1 MNSYRNFSP
10 SPRNGWIIAW
20 MSNYS
25 VRFLRQREWDK
36 VTLLLPLP
44 PFRFIPHL
52 TKPSSI
58 ETCIVINN
66 FHRHHSK
73 EKRKNIDTK
82 IDETKKK
89 KKLRWN
95 EKRRR
100 KMTTEQS
107 FTPTVYSSDVRF
119 DPLSP
124 WIQDCGVSLSRCR
137 SFPARLYQFYFRSVD
152 EWILISSTPTRVLL
166 QFCLE
171 RVIQDKRGGGMGMR
185 ETTGTYRGQSWN
197 R

>member
-36 VTLLLPLP
+36 VTFLLPLP

-73 EKRKNIDTK
+73 ERISIHRRNKERKK
-82 IDETKKK
+82 I
-89 KKLRWN
+89 LRWN

-171 RVIQDKRGGGMGMR
+171 RVIQDKWGGGMGIR

>member
-73 EKRKNIDTK
+73 ERISIHRRNKEKKNTPLEREKEKENDNRTI
-82 IDETKKK
+82 IHPNNLLLWRS
-89 KKLRWN
+89 LRSPFTLN
-95 EKRRR
+95 SGSRRFVI
-100 KMTTEQS
+100 S
-107 FTPTVYSSDVRF
+107 L
-119 DPLSP
+119 PLP
-124 WIQDCGVSLSRCR
+124 SLLPR
-137 SFPARLYQFYFRSVD
+137 RLYQFYFRRSVD
-152 EWILISSTPTRVLL
+152 EWILISSAPPVLSRA
-166 QFCLE
+166 CN
-171 RVIQDKRGGGMGMR
+171 
-185 ETTGTYRGQSWN
+185 TG
-197 R
+197 

>member
-73 EKRKNIDTK
+73 ERISIHRRNK
-82 IDETKKK
+82 EKKK
-89 KKLRWN
+89 YSAGTRKGEENRTIIHPNSLLLWRSLRRSPFTLN
-95 EKRRR
+95 SGSRRFVISLPLLPRPIISILFQKRGW
-100 KMTTEQS
+100 MDIDFE
-107 FTPTVYSSDVRF
+107 YSDSSAPPV
-119 DPLSP
+119 
-124 WIQDCGVSLSRCR
+124 LSRACN
-137 SFPARLYQFYFRSVD
+137 
-152 EWILISSTPTRVLL
+152 
-166 QFCLE
+166 
-171 RVIQDKRGGGMGMR
+171 
-185 ETTGTYRGQSWN
+185 TG
-197 R
+197 

>member
-73 EKRKNIDTK
+73 ERISIHRRNK
-82 IDETKKK
+82 EKKK
-89 KKLRWN
+89 YSAGTRKGE
-95 EKRRR
+95 EKW
-100 KMTTEQS
+100 QQNNHPS
-107 FTPTVYSSDVRF
+107 QQFTPLTFTSTIPFHLEFRIAAFRYLVAA
-119 DPLSP
+119 PSP
-124 WIQDCGVSLSRCR
+124 PDYIN
-137 SFPARLYQFYFRSVD
+137 F
-152 EWILISSTPTRVLL
+152 ISEAWMNGYWFRVLR
-166 QFCLE
+166 LE
-171 RVIQDKRGGGMGMR
+171 CSSSFV
-185 ETTGTYRGQSWN
+185 SSV
-197 R
+197 

>member
-73 EKRKNIDTK
+73 EKRKNIDTSTK
-82 IDETKKK
+82 QRKKK
-89 KKLRWN
+89 NTPLEREKEKKNDNRTIIHPNSLLLWRSLRRSPFTLN
-95 EKRRR
+95 SGLRRFVISLPLLPRPIISILFQKRGW
-100 KMTTEQS
+100 MDIDFE
-107 FTPTVYSSDVRF
+107 YSDSSAPPV
-119 DPLSP
+119 
-124 WIQDCGVSLSRCR
+124 LSRACN
-137 SFPARLYQFYFRSVD
+137 
-152 EWILISSTPTRVLL
+152 
-166 QFCLE
+166 
-171 RVIQDKRGGGMGMR
+171 
-185 ETTGTYRGQSWN
+185 TG
-197 R
+197 

>member
-73 EKRKNIDTK
+73 ERISIHRRNKERKK
-82 IDETKKK
+82 I
-89 KKLRWN
+89 LRWN

-107 FTPTVYSSDVRF
+107 SIPTVYSSDVHF

-124 WIQDCGVSLSRCR
+124 WI
-137 SFPARLYQFYFRSVD
+137 AAFRYLVVAPPTPSPPD
-152 EWILISSTPTRVLL
+152 YINFISEAWMNGYWFRVLR
-166 QFCLE
+166 LE
-171 RVIQDKRGGGMGMR
+171 CSSSFV
-185 ETTGTYRGQSWN
+185 SSV
-197 R
+197 

>member
-73 EKRKNIDTK
+73 ERISIHRRNKERKK
-82 IDETKKK
+82 I
-89 KKLRWN
+89 LRWN

-107 FTPTVYSSDVRF
+107 SIPTVYSSDVHF
-119 DPLSP
+119 DDPLSP
-124 WIQDCGVSLSRCR
+124 WIQDRGVSLSRCR
-137 SFPARLYQFYFRSVD
+137 SPHSFSARLYQFYFRRSVD
-152 EWILISSTPTRVLL
+152 EWILISSAPPVLSRA
-166 QFCLE
+166 CN
-171 RVIQDKRGGGMGMR
+171 
-185 ETTGTYRGQSWN
+185 TG
-197 R
+197 